1 MWRVL
6 FGLLAL
12 AILRA
17 EDVDGLVARIK
28 ALASKETPS
37 ARADTL
43 ERLSRLL
50 DGHGPGLARRDGLPA
65 SNIEVERLVEQ
76 VEHGGDDPATYFA
89 LAMVIR
95 EHELSAGLDNPSI
108 RSRIALLDLDELLN
122 PVLMRLDGARVR
134 LADYRRKPVLLA
146 FWATWCVPCRQEL
159 PLLSGYASQHA
170 VQGLTVLGFALD
182 APDDDLRKVQQV
194 ARSLSF
200 PVGLLANSSVPGYGR
215 IWRIPVNFTIDR
227 KGRLIDNGWNEK
239 QPTWT
244 AERLERIVTP
254 LLNAPT

>member
-1 MWRVL
+1 MHFRPGHSKLPPELSPGLRNEVSVRSTRRAVL
-6 FGLLAL
+6 RGAAALALTGLDALLAPPLQAAALRVGEL
-12 AILRA
+12 APPA
-17 EDVDGLVARIK
+17 TLV
-28 ALASKETPS
+28 T
-37 ARADTL
+37 
-43 ERLSRLL
+43 L
-50 DGHGPGLARRDGLPA
+50 DGQRLA
-65 SNIEVERLVEQ
+65 
-76 VEHGGDDPATYFA
+76 TT
-89 LAMVIR
+89 
-95 EHELSAGLDNPSI
+95 
-108 RSRIALLDLDELLN
+108 ELLGH
-122 PVLMRLDGARVR
+122 VVILT
-134 LADYRRKPVLLA
+134 

-159 PLLSGYASQHA
+159 PLLSDYASQHA

-182 APDDDLRKVQQV
+182 TPDDDLRKVQQV

-254 LLNAPT
+254 LLNTPT